1 MKKIIGCILMI
12 VCLIITVYGSYS
24 EYNKYKIEET
34 EPALIEVYEIEV
46 VDAEPSTTKILDD
59 YVEPVEIE
67 EEVEVDPY
75 RYSPVEMAYQTSA
88 KTYMDYRAITDTSS
102 TQYQFIHS
110 DEITICEDGFL
121 RDSEGHI
128 GVAMGSYF
136 GEIGSRYICYLE
148 NGETI
153 PVIKVE
159 AKNDA
164 HTIEGFCGSIAYEI
178 IEFVIDTKSN
188 WMQNNVWENGYV
200 FSGNF
205 NNYEKFNGKI
215 IKIDKVIE
223 NNS

>member
-1 MKKIIGCILMI
+1 MKKIIGCIL
-12 VCLIITVYGSYS
+12 VVACLIITVYGSYS
-24 EYNKYKIEET
+24 KYNKYKDET
-34 EPALIEVYEIEV
+34 QEPVLIEAYEIEV
-46 VDAEPSTTKILDD
+46 VNAEPNTLEILDD
-59 YVEPVEIE
+59 YVESIEIE

-75 RYSPVEMAYQTSA
+75 RYVPVEMAYQTSA

-121 RDSEGHI
+121 RDSEGYI

-148 NGETI
+148 NGEAI

-159 AKNDA
+159 AKNDT

-223 NNS
+223 Q